1 MTTARM
7 LFRPEPAMPP
17 VIPHELRPFVGR
29 LAVHAALSPEELG
42 LVAGL
47 ARQPAREVAARSRIH
62 HQGENPPPAVLL
74 SGWGCRARVLSDGRR
89 QIVSFLLP
97 GDMIGGLPPQIP
109 SPCAALTL
117 GPVRLLDATPAMQAI
132 LAAPASYPGLA
143 RAVRVIDQT
152 YEVLLRDQIVR
163 LGRQTAFERMASL
176 LLEFRERLDVAGLVR
191 DGSFAM
197 PLTQEVLGDALGLSG
212 VHVNRTLQQMRR
224 DGLLDIRSGIVS
236 IHNLEALRD
245 IADWNPMPLP
255 VD

>member
-1 MTTARM
+1 M
-7 LFRPEPAMPP
+7 LFRSEAALPP
-17 VIPHELRPFVGR
+17 VVPHELRPFLGR
-29 LAVHAALSPEELG
+29 LTVYAALSPQEVS
-42 LVAGL
+42 LVAQM
-47 ARQPAREVAARSRIH
+47 ARQPARELTTRSQIH
-62 HQGENPPPAVLL
+62 DQGESPPPAVLL
-74 SGWGCRARVLSDGRR
+74 SGWGCRARLLSDGRR

-97 GDMIGGLPPQIP
+97 GDLIGGMPPQLP
-109 SPCAALTL
+109 APCTALAL
-117 GPVRLLDATPAMQAI
+117 GPVRLLEVTPAMRAI
-132 LAAPASYPGLA
+132 RAAPGDYPGLV
-143 RAVRVIDQT
+143 RAMHLVGQT

-224 DGLLDIRSGIVS
+224 DELLEIRGGIVS
-236 IHNLEALRD
+236 IRNLEALRD
-245 IADWNPMPLP
+245 IADWNPLPLP

>member
-7 LFRPEPAMPP
+7 LFRPEAAMPP
-17 VIPHELRPFVGR
+17 AIPHELRPFVGR
-29 LAVHAALSPEELG
+29 LAVYGALSTEELG
-42 LVAGL
+42 LVAEL
-47 ARQPAREVAARSRIH
+47 ARQPAREVATRSQIH
-62 HQGENPPPAVLL
+62 DQGGSPPPTVLL
-74 SGWGCRARVLSDGRR
+74 SGWGCQARLLSDGRR

-97 GDMIGGLPPQIP
+97 GDLIGGLPPQLP

-117 GPVRLLDATPAMQAI
+117 CPVRLLDATPAMRAI
-132 LAAPASYPGLA
+132 RAAPASFPGLA
-143 RAVRVIDQT
+143 RAVRVVGQT
-152 YEVLLRDQIVR
+152 YEVLLRDQVVR

-224 DGLLDIRSGIVS
+224 DGLLNIRGGIVS

-245 IADWNPMPLP
+245 VADWNPLPLP